1 MEQTIIGTPVLAPVS
16 PAHLRAL
23 HPLVVVELIIIGTP
37 THALANIMSPP
48 PHLVLH
54 PQRGVEPINI
64 GIVIPAR
71 VNHTQVVLPAALPQM
86 AAGQDIIGI
95 PHTATVNQKDPR
107 PVLLHPP
114 VANQII
120 IGIPRLA
127 LVNLTL
133 LPVILHQRAVD
144 LTNIGIV
151 ILARVNHT
159 QVVLQ
164 PVTLL
169 RKVALTIITGI
180 HIPARVDRL
189 IQHVILHQTVAD
201 QTITGII
208 TIAATGCGYNYYWDS
223 PSCTCKPNPNITPC
237 TAPVSGCGTNSY
249 WDSYSCSCKNYYPYY
264 QQENYDRLAYESSER
279 ITCVKNLLNQYE
291 FDRLRYFIPTS
302 SQEQEEIYKLGDK
315 VKSCWGYTS
324 ESSTGTTSQTAKPPI
339 ENEACLLEKLG
350 ETAYKDIYY
359 GVRQP
364 THEEHLLFEKCYGK
378 TPVSSVT
385 YYTSDT
391 KLSKEVDG
399 CLRYSLG
406 SSYSKVK
413 AGQIDVPYEQR
424 EQVNRC
430 FGVNPQPFEE
440 GRVYKIPDDIKSCLQ
455 ESIGEARFN
464 EISSGGS
471 NPSDEE
477 KKKGETCFAEL
488 HKDQLKF
495 LPPPPEQ
502 VPFLETDPNVIGFAN
517 FKQETKKVKNTT
529 IGGKVTFEGKGP
541 PNTPVYIYIYSEP
554 IVITTKTDENGEW
567 VYELNQ
573 PLKGEKHVAYAT
585 VKDTS
590 GKIVRSSV
598 FDFTVVAANE
608 KTVQLLQEEVVSEKE
623 QNRFIKY
630 AAITLAVGL
639 ILVVVLQIRHF
650 LRFSKKLG
658 VNKDSSSGIP
668 GKGESKD
675 NTGSGSVD

>member
-208 TIAATGCGYNYYWDS
+208 TIALANRTKTQLLHPATRLQQGVG
-223 PSCTCKPNPNITPC
+223 IT
-237 TAPVSGCGTNSY
+237 T
-249 WDSYSCSCKNYYPYY
+249 
-264 QQENYDRLAYESSER
+264 
-279 ITCVKNLLNQYE
+279 
-291 FDRLRYFIPTS
+291 
-302 SQEQEEIYKLGDK
+302 
-315 VKSCWGYTS
+315 
-324 ESSTGTTSQTAKPPI
+324 TGIAQA
-339 ENEACLLEKLG
+339 
-350 ETAYKDIYY
+350 
-359 GVRQP
+359 V
-364 THEEHLLFEKCYGK
+364 H
-378 TPVSSVT
+378 
-385 YYTSDT
+385 
-391 KLSKEVDG
+391 
-399 CLRYSLG
+399 
-406 SSYSKVK
+406 
-413 AGQIDVPYEQR
+413 
-424 EQVNRC
+424 
-430 FGVNPQPFEE
+430 VNPIQ
-440 GRVYKIPDDIKSCLQ
+440 I
-455 ESIGEARFN
+455 
-464 EISSGGS
+464 
-471 NPSDEE
+471 
-477 KKKGETCFAEL
+477 L
-488 HKDQLKF
+488 HLAQHQLVAVAQT
-495 LPPPPEQ
+495 LTGIHIL
-502 VPFLETDPNVIGFAN
+502 VH
-517 FKQETKKVKNTT
+517 VKTT
-529 IGGKVTFEGKGP
+529 ILII
-541 PNTPVYIYIYSEP
+541 NR
-554 IVITTKTDENGEW
+554 
-567 VYELNQ
+567 
-573 PLKGEKHVAYAT
+573 
-585 VKDTS
+585 
-590 GKIVRSSV
+590 KIM
-598 FDFTVVAANE
+598 
-608 KTVQLLQEEVVSEKE
+608 
-623 QNRFIKY
+623 
-630 AAITLAVGL
+630 
-639 ILVVVLQIRHF
+639 
-650 LRFSKKLG
+650 
-658 VNKDSSSGIP
+658 
-668 GKGESKD
+668 
-675 NTGSGSVD
+675 TG